1 MIRERI
7 YRQWHGMTAIVAAT
21 GPSLTE
27 AVAERC
33 RVAHDEDDDVAVLAV
48 NDAWRLM
55 PWADA
60 LYACDAAWWQLHTG
74 TGFTGDKWSSHHANG
89 NDKLAVAERYGLAL
103 VQGKTEKGFS
113 TDPSCIH
120 YGGNSG
126 FQAINLAMLFGAR
139 RIVLVG
145 FNLQPLGGQV
155 HFFGDHPKGL
165 RQTARYERFLPAFN
179 EAAKRLPAGVEI
191 INATPDSALKCFP
204 CMPIDAA
211 FDRWA
216 VQYA

>member
-1 MIRERI
+1 MSCDRVYPRW
-7 YRQWHGMTAIVAAT
+7 QGMTAIVAAT

-33 RVAHDEDDDVAVLAV
+33 RLAHARDGVAVLAV

-60 LYACDAAWWQLHTG
+60 LYACDAAWWRHHKG
-74 TGFTGDKWSSHHANG
+74 TDFTGDKWSSHHPNG
-89 NDKLAVAERYGLAL
+89 NDKIELAKLYGLQL
-103 VQGKTEKGFS
+103 VAGKTEKGFS
-113 TDPSCIH
+113 AHPNCIH

-155 HFFGDHPKGL
+155 HFFGNHPAGL
-165 RQTARYERFLPAFN
+165 RQTARYERFVPNFA

-191 INATPDSALKCFP
+191 VNATPDSALKCFP
-204 CMPIDAA
+204 AMALDDALTLERVA
-211 FDRWA
+211 A
-216 VQYA
+216 